1 MTKKLD
7 RLVMIGLGLIGGSL
21 AKAVKERKLCNRL
34 VGCSRSHE
42 TLVEALKLGIVD
54 ETIRDINELPADL
67 GANDLVVIAVPTLS
81 VKGIIIKLHKLLDRS
96 VTITDV
102 SSVKESIVK
111 CVFDIYGF
119 NPPQFVPGHPIAGSE
134 KSGINSINSL
144 LFEDHQVILT
154 PLNETSASHI
164 KKVSSIWTGVGATVS
179 EMSTTDHDE
188 ILAATSHL
196 PHMLAYGLVDMLS
209 GIRKNQDAFR
219 YAAGGFSDFTRIAAS
234 DPVMW
239 HDIVLANDKAV
250 LSALDN
256 FSVHIDQIKQAIANK
271 DGKSL
276 IGIFTR
282 AKDARNHFK
291 RIREDK
297 AYTEPTEKIIDYRAS
312 SGGNIKG
319 TIKVPGD
326 KSISHRAIILGSIA
340 KGTTYIT
347 GFLEGEDSLATLQAF
362 RDMGVVIEGP
372 NDGNI
377 KIYGVGLNGLKQP
390 PGPLCLGNSGTSMRL
405 LSGLLSAQLFDVV
418 LTGDESLSKRPM
430 GRVVTPLKT
439 MGAFIEA
446 DESGLPPLKIK
457 GNQVLNSIYY
467 ELPMAS
473 AQVKSCILLAGL
485 YIKSNTIVK
494 ENATTRDHTERM
506 LSAFGCNISKDNSTI
521 TIKGGNELISTKI
534 DVPADIS
541 SAAFFIVAASIAPG
555 SDIIL
560 PFVGVNP
567 TRIGVINILK
577 MMGADIELS
586 KQAMV
591 GGEPVAD
598 IRVRYAPLRGIVIP
612 SEQVALAIDEFPAL
626 FIAAAC
632 ADGKTTL
639 NGASE
644 LRFKESDRIQAMA
657 DGLLSLGINLA
668 TKPDGIEIQGGTLSG
683 GEIDSN
689 DDHRI
694 SMAFSI
700 AALISEDSILI
711 KNCKNVATSFPN
723 FIELANK
730 SGMTISEVLR

>member
-1 MTKKLD
+1 
-7 RLVMIGLGLIGGSL
+7 
-21 AKAVKERKLCNRL
+21 
-34 VGCSRSHE
+34 
-42 TLVEALKLGIVD
+42 
-54 ETIRDINELPADL
+54 
-67 GANDLVVIAVPTLS
+67 
-81 VKGIIIKLHKLLDRS
+81 
-96 VTITDV
+96 
-102 SSVKESIVK
+102 
-111 CVFDIYGF
+111 
-119 NPPQFVPGHPIAGSE
+119 
-134 KSGINSINSL
+134 
-144 LFEDHQVILT
+144 
-154 PLNETSASHI
+154 
-164 KKVSSIWTGVGATVS
+164 
-179 EMSTTDHDE
+179 
-188 ILAATSHL
+188 
-196 PHMLAYGLVDMLS
+196 
-209 GIRKNQDAFR
+209 
-219 YAAGGFSDFTRIAAS
+219 
-234 DPVMW
+234 
-239 HDIVLANDKAV
+239 
-250 LSALDN
+250 
-256 FSVHIDQIKQAIANK
+256 
-271 DGKSL
+271 
-276 IGIFTR
+276 
-282 AKDARNHFK
+282 
-291 RIREDK
+291 
-297 AYTEPTEKIIDYRAS
+297 
-312 SGGNIKG
+312 
-319 TIKVPGD
+319 
-326 KSISHRAIILGSIA
+326 
-340 KGTTYIT
+340 
-347 GFLEGEDSLATLQAF
+347 
-362 RDMGVVIEGP
+362 MGVVIEGP

-390 PGPLCLGNSGTSMRL
+390 PGPLYLGNSGTSMRL

-430 GRVVTPLKT
+430 GRVVTPLKM

-457 GNQVLNSIYY
+457 GNEVLNSIYY

-485 YIKSNTIVK
+485 YVKSNTIVK
-494 ENATTRDHTERM
+494 ESATTRDHTERM
-506 LSAFGCNISKDNSTI
+506 LSVFGCKISKDNSTI

-541 SAAFFIVAASIAPG
+541 SAAFYIVAASIAPG

-586 KQAMV
+586 KQTEV

-612 SEQVALAIDEFPAL
+612 LEQVALAIDEFPAL

-657 DGLLSLGINLA
+657 DGLLSLGVNVA
-668 TKPDGIEIQGGTLSG
+668 TKPDGIEIHGGILSG
-683 GEIDSN
+683 GEVDSN

-700 AALISEDSILI
+700 AALISKDSILI

-730 SGMTISEVLR
+730 SGLTISEVLR